1 MCKKKEDKTT
11 KITKEMKII
20 YQNKQKKNS
29 VTQSITKKGNDF

>member
-11 KITKEMKII
+11 KITKEMKKLYIKI
-20 YQNKQKKNS
+20 KKNS